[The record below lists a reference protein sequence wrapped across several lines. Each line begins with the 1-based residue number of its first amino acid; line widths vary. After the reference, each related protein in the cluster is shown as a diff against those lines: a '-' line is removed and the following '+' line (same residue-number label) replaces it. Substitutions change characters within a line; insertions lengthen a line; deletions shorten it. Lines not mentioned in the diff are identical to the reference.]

1 MKNGTN
7 NKGISL
13 IQIATDKI
21 QPDSIRTFLQGDFDF
36 TRKEMLRTTK
46 NNAKISLW
54 PLLLKTSRT
63 KGLNQSNT

>member
-7 NKGISL
+7 NIGNSL
-13 IQIATDKI
+13 IPIASDKKE
-21 QPDSIRTFLQGDFDF
+21 PVSIRSFIQGLFDF